1 MEADESQGRGQVRRR
16 LGVGS
21 AGEDSG
27 LGKRRQKQK
36 QWLQLPQGKMR
47 TERQTLTV
55 DKSNFSGCKTDG
67 HSCTSET
74 LKNSNMSSRFCV
86 FLTK

>member
-1 MEADESQGRGQVRRR
+1 MEADENQGRGQVRRR
-16 LGVGS
+16 LGVGR

-27 LGKRRQKQK
+27 LRKQWQKRK

-55 DKSNFSGCKTDG
+55 GESNFSGC
-67 HSCTSET
+67 
-74 LKNSNMSSRFCV
+74 
-86 FLTK
+86 